1 MSITIIALQEE
12 KPFHPY
18 VCDICKTRTRKNKFF
33 WKSYFTG
40 DELSICRECAYR
52 EKYGTKGMIKA
63 KKEQL
68 LEKESDKETDTA
80 SLRRTYSRYPSHLSQ
95 DD

>member
-1 MSITIIALQEE
+1 MSITIIALLEE

-18 VCDICKTRTRKNKFF
+18 VCGICQIRTRKNKFF

-63 KKEQL
+63 KKEKL
-68 LEKESDKETDTA
+68 LEKEGIKETDTG
-80 SLRRTYSRYPSHLSQ
+80 SLKRTYWRHANHLSEGN
-95 DD
+95 

>member
-1 MSITIIALQEE
+1 MSITIIALLEE

-18 VCDICKTRTRKNKFF
+18 VCGICQTATRKNKFF

-40 DELSICRECAYR
+40 KELNICRECAYR

-80 SLRRTYSRYPSHLSQ
+80 SLGRTYWRHTSHLSQ
-95 DD
+95 DG

>member
-18 VCDICKTRTRKNKFF
+18 VCDICKTKTRKNKFF
-33 WKSYFTG
+33 WKSWFTG
-40 DELSICRECAYR
+40 AELNICRECAYK

-80 SLRRTYSRYPSHLSQ
+80 SLRRTYWRHTSHLS
-95 DD
+95 

>member
-40 DELSICRECAYR
+40 DELDICRDCAYR

-80 SLRRTYSRYPSHLSQ
+80 SLRRTYWRHTSHLSQ
-95 DD
+95 DG

>member
-1 MSITIIALQEE
+1 MGLTIISLLEE

-18 VCDICKTRTRKNKFF
+18 ICGICRQTTRKNKFF
-33 WKSYFTG
+33 WKSWFTG

-63 KKEQL
+63 KKEKL
-68 LEKESDKETDTA
+68 LEKESIKETDTA
-80 SLRRTYSRYPSHLSQ
+80 SLKRTYWRHTSHLSQ

>member
-1 MSITIIALQEE
+1 MGLTIIALQEE

-18 VCDICKTRTRKNKFF
+18 VCDICKTVTRKNKFF
-33 WKSYFTG
+33 WKSWFTG
-40 DELSICRECAYR
+40 NELNICRDCAYR

-68 LEKESDKETDTA
+68 LEKESDKETDTT
-80 SLRRTYSRYPSHLSQ
+80 SLGRTYWRYTSHLSQ
-95 DD
+95 DG

>member
-1 MSITIIALQEE
+1 MGLTIIALQKE
-12 KPFHPY
+12 KPLHPY
-18 VCDICKTRTRKNKFF
+18 VCDMCGVATRKNKFF

-40 DELSICRECAYR
+40 KELNICRECAYR

-80 SLRRTYSRYPSHLSQ
+80 SLGRTYWRHTSHLSQ
-95 DD
+95 DG

>member
-1 MSITIIALQEE
+1 MSITIIALLEE
-12 KPFHPY
+12 KPLEPY
-18 VCDICKTRTRKNKFF
+18 ACDICKTRTRKNKFF

-52 EKYGTKGMIKA
+52 ERYGTKGMIKA

-68 LEKESDKETDTA
+68 LEKESDKKTDTA
-80 SLRRTYSRYPSHLSQ
+80 SLGRTYWRHTSHLSQ
-95 DD
+95 DG